1 MGLCFREKRVGGKAM
16 STKKEAAGRQK
27 ILVVDDEPD
36 VAYSFQ
42 RVLAEEPVEVVGVT
56 SGAEGLKRLKKE
68 GYDLVL
74 LDVRIGLEHGMEIF
88 RQLRKEHPR
97 QLVIVM
103 TAHGTAQTAIEA
115 MKLGAFDYILKP
127 LEVPELI
134 SILRRALQTAASMRE
149 LVPGEGKQALEEKA
163 PGLIGTSPAMQK
175 IYKLVGQVARAEASV
190 LLLGESGTGKELVA
204 RAIYANS
211 TRAARPYVAINCA
224 AIPDTLLESELF
236 GHERG
241 AFTGA
246 LTQRV
251 GKFERADGGTI
262 FLDEIGDMPLV
273 LQAKLLRVLQD
284 GEFQRLG
291 GDQTLRTQVRV
302 VAATNQ
308 NLLAMV
314 KEKTFRE
321 DLYYRIHV
329 VQIQLPPLRERAED
343 VLPLAE
349 HFLKKAG
356 KGRGLKF
363 SAASKKALQGW
374 SWPGNVRELENAVT
388 RAVVCA
394 AAESIEPGDLP
405 PEILRTGAGGQ
416 EKGETGWW
424 SLVSER
430 AGEGGDKLAAGEKML
445 VEQALEKARGKVK
458 QAAEILGV
466 TRAALRTRV
475 ERYGL
480 RSHE

>member
-1 MGLCFREKRVGGKAM
+1 MSPKKGGL
-16 STKKEAAGRQK
+16 AAQR
-27 ILVVDDEPD
+27 ILVVDDEAD

-42 RVLAEEPVEVVGVT
+42 RVLAEEPVEVLGVT
-56 SGAEGLKRLKKE
+56 SGSEGLKRLRKE
-68 GYDLVL
+68 SFDLVL
-74 LDVRIGLEHGMEIF
+74 LDVRIGVENGIEIF

-127 LEVPELI
+127 FDVPELL
-134 SILRRALQTAASMRE
+134 SILRRGLQTAASMRE
-149 LVPGEGKQALEEKA
+149 LVPAEGKPSQEEKA

-175 IYKLVGQVARAEASV
+175 IYKLVGQVARSEASV

-211 TRAARPYVAINCA
+211 LRAARPYVAINCA

-246 LTQRV
+246 LTQRI

-262 FLDEIGDMPLV
+262 FLDEIGDMPLN

-302 VAATNQ
+302 IAATNRD
-308 NLLAMV
+308 LLGMV

-329 VQIQLPPLRERAED
+329 VQIQLPPLRDRSED

-349 HFLKKAG
+349 YFLKRVG
-356 KGRGLKF
+356 KERGLKF
-363 SAASKKALQGW
+363 SSASRKALQGW

-405 PEILRTGAGGQ
+405 PELIGG
-416 EKGETGWW
+416 KGTMENKGDWW
-424 SLVSER
+424 IDLK
-430 AGEGGDKLAAGEKML
+430 AQNPGGDLLGAAEKML
-445 VEQALEKARGKVK
+445 VERALQE
-458 QAAEILGV
+458 AEGNVLKGAKILGV
-466 TRAALRTRV
+466 TRSAFRTRL
-475 ERYGL
+475 ERYGINHNNL
-480 RSHE
+480 SE

>member
-1 MGLCFREKRVGGKAM
+1 M
-16 STKKEAAGRQK
+16 SPKKNSSFVQR
-27 ILVVDDEPD
+27 ILVVDDEAD

-56 SGAEGLKRLKKE
+56 SGLEGLKRLKKE
-68 GYDLVL
+68 PYDLVL
-74 LDVRIGLEHGMEIF
+74 LDVRIGTEHGIEIF
-88 RQLRKEHPR
+88 RQIRKEHPK

-127 LEVPELI
+127 FDVPELL

-149 LVPGEGKQALEEKA
+149 LVPTDGKSSGEEKS
-163 PGLIGTSPAMQK
+163 PGLIGASPAMQK
-175 IYKLVGQVARAEASV
+175 IYKLVGQVARSDAAV
-190 LLLGESGTGKELVA
+190 LLIGESGTGKELVA

-211 TRAARPYVAINCA
+211 SRAARPYVAINCA
-224 AIPDTLLESELF
+224 AIPDALLESELF

-246 LTQRV
+246 LSQRI

-262 FLDEIGDMPLV
+262 FLDEIGDMPLA
-273 LQAKLLRVLQD
+273 LQAKLLRVLQN
-284 GEFQRLG
+284 GEFQRVG

-302 VAATNQ
+302 IAATNRD
-308 NLLAMV
+308 LAIMV
-314 KEKTFRE
+314 KEKSFRE
-321 DLYYRIHV
+321 DLFYRINV
-329 VQIQLPPLRERAED
+329 VQIQLPPLRDRPED

-349 HFLKKAG
+349 HFLKRAEKE
-356 KGRGLKF
+356 RGLKF

-374 SWPGNVRELENAVT
+374 SWPGNVRELENVVS

-405 PEILRTGAGGQ
+405 PEILGQGVGGMTPGDWWKKVEEVAG
-416 EKGETGWW
+416 K
-424 SLVSER
+424 
-430 AGEGGDKLAAGEKML
+430 GGDLLAAGEKLL
-445 VEQALEKARGKVK
+445 VERALNDAGGNVK
-458 QAAEILGV
+458 RASEILGV

-475 ERYGL
+475 DRYGL
-480 RSHE
+480 KGEE

>member
-1 MGLCFREKRVGGKAM
+1 M
-16 STKKEAAGRQK
+16 SPKKSSSSVQR
-27 ILVVDDEPD
+27 ILVVDDEAD

-56 SGAEGLKRLKKE
+56 SGLEGLKRLKKE
-68 GYDLVL
+68 PYDLVL
-74 LDVRIGLEHGMEIF
+74 LDVRIGTEHGIEIF
-88 RQLRKEHPR
+88 RQIRKEHPK

-127 LEVPELI
+127 FDVPELL

-149 LVPGEGKQALEEKA
+149 LVPTDGKSSGEEKS
-163 PGLIGTSPAMQK
+163 PGLIGASPAMQK
-175 IYKLVGQVARAEASV
+175 IYKLVGQVARSDAAV
-190 LLLGESGTGKELVA
+190 LLIGESGTGKELVA

-211 TRAARPYVAINCA
+211 SRAARPYVAINCA
-224 AIPDTLLESELF
+224 AIPDALLESELF

-246 LTQRV
+246 LSQRI

-262 FLDEIGDMPLV
+262 FLDEIGDMPLA
-273 LQAKLLRVLQD
+273 LQAKLLRVLQN
-284 GEFQRLG
+284 GEFQRVG

-302 VAATNQ
+302 IAATNRD
-308 NLLAMV
+308 LAIMV
-314 KEKTFRE
+314 KEKSFRE
-321 DLYYRIHV
+321 DLFYRINV
-329 VQIQLPPLRERAED
+329 VQIQLPPLRDRPED

-349 HFLKKAG
+349 HFLKRAEKE
-356 KGRGLKF
+356 RGLKF

-374 SWPGNVRELENAVT
+374 SWPGNVRELENVVS

-405 PEILRTGAGGQ
+405 PEILGQGVGGMTPGDWWKKVEEVAG
-416 EKGETGWW
+416 K
-424 SLVSER
+424 
-430 AGEGGDKLAAGEKML
+430 GGDLLAAGEKLL
-445 VEQALEKARGKVK
+445 VERALKDAGGNVK
-458 QAAEILGV
+458 RASEILGV

-475 ERYGL
+475 DRYGL
-480 RSHE
+480 AGQD

>member
-1 MGLCFREKRVGGKAM
+1 M
-16 STKKEAAGRQK
+16 SPKKSSPSVQR
-27 ILVVDDEPD
+27 ILVVDDEAD

-42 RVLAEEPVEVVGVT
+42 RVLAEEPVEVEGVT
-56 SGAEGLKRLKKE
+56 SGSESLKRLKKE
-68 GYDLVL
+68 PYDLVL
-74 LDVRIGLEHGMEIF
+74 LDVRIGTEHGIEIF
-88 RQLRKEHPR
+88 RQIRKEHPK

-127 LEVPELI
+127 FDVPELL

-149 LVPGEGKQALEEKA
+149 LVPAEGKSSSEEKS
-163 PGLIGTSPAMQK
+163 PGLIGASPAMQK
-175 IYKLVGQVARAEASV
+175 IYKLVGQVARSDAAV
-190 LLLGESGTGKELVA
+190 LLIGESGTGKELVA

-211 TRAARPYVAINCA
+211 SRAARPYVAINCA
-224 AIPDTLLESELF
+224 AIPDALLESELF

-246 LTQRV
+246 LGQRI

-262 FLDEIGDMPLV
+262 FLDEIGDMPLA
-273 LQAKLLRVLQD
+273 LQAKLLRVLQN
-284 GEFQRLG
+284 GEFQRVG

-302 VAATNQ
+302 IAATNRD
-308 NLLAMV
+308 LAIMV
-314 KEKTFRE
+314 KEKSFRE
-321 DLYYRIHV
+321 DLFYRINV
-329 VQIQLPPLRERAED
+329 VQIQLPPLRDRPED

-349 HFLKKAG
+349 HFLKRAEKE
-356 KGRGLKF
+356 RGLKF

-374 SWPGNVRELENAVT
+374 SWPGNVRELENVVS

-405 PEILRTGAGGQ
+405 PEILGQVIGGVAPGDWWKKVEEVAG
-416 EKGETGWW
+416 K
-424 SLVSER
+424 
-430 AGEGGDKLAAGEKML
+430 GGDLLAAGEKLL
-445 VEQALEKARGKVK
+445 VERALNEAGGNVK
-458 QAAEILGV
+458 RASEILGV

-475 ERYGL
+475 DRYGL
-480 RSHE
+480 AGQD

>member
-1 MGLCFREKRVGGKAM
+1 M
-16 STKKEAAGRQK
+16 SRKNSSASAQR
-27 ILVVDDEPD
+27 ILIVDDEAD

-56 SGAEGLKRLKKE
+56 SGLEGLKRLKKE
-68 GYDLVL
+68 AYDLVL
-74 LDVRIGLEHGMEIF
+74 LDVRIGTEHGIEIF
-88 RQLRKEHPR
+88 RQIRKEHPK

-127 LEVPELI
+127 FDVPELL

-149 LVPGEGKQALEEKA
+149 LVASEGKHLQDEKA
-163 PGLIGTSPAMQK
+163 PGLIGASSAMQK
-175 IYKLVGQVARAEASV
+175 IYKLVGQVARADAAV
-190 LLLGESGTGKELVA
+190 LLVGESGTGKELVA

-211 TRAARPYVAINCA
+211 PLAARPYVAINCA

-246 LTQRV
+246 LTQRI

-262 FLDEIGDMPLV
+262 FLDEIGDMPLA
-273 LQAKLLRVLQD
+273 LQAKLLRVLQN

-291 GDQTLRTQVRV
+291 GDQTLRTKVRV
-302 VAATNQ
+302 IAATNKD
-308 NLLAMV
+308 LTAMV

-349 HFLKKAG
+349 HFLKRAG
-356 KGRGLKF
+356 KDRGLKL
-363 SAASKKALQGW
+363 SSASKKALQSW
-374 SWPGNVRELENAVT
+374 RWPGNVRELENAIT

-405 PEILRTGAGGQ
+405 PEILGQGLGGVTTGDWWKKVEEVAG
-416 EKGETGWW
+416 K
-424 SLVSER
+424 
-430 AGEGGDKLAAGEKML
+430 GGDLLAAGEKLL
-445 VEQALEKARGKVK
+445 VERAMSESGGNVK
-458 QAAEILGV
+458 RASEILGV

-475 ERYGL
+475 ERYSIIFNNL
-480 RSHE
+480 DSD

>member
-1 MGLCFREKRVGGKAM
+1 M
-16 STKKEAAGRQK
+16 SRKNSSASAQR
-27 ILVVDDEPD
+27 ILIVDDEAD

-56 SGAEGLKRLKKE
+56 SGLEGLKRLKKE
-68 GYDLVL
+68 AYDLVL
-74 LDVRIGLEHGMEIF
+74 LDVRIGTEHGIEIF
-88 RQLRKEHPR
+88 RQIRKEHPK

-127 LEVPELI
+127 FDVPELL

-149 LVPGEGKQALEEKA
+149 LVASEGKHLQDEKA
-163 PGLIGTSPAMQK
+163 PGLIGASAAMQK
-175 IYKLVGQVARAEASV
+175 IYKLVGQVARADAAV
-190 LLLGESGTGKELVA
+190 LLVGESGTGKELVA

-211 TRAARPYVAINCA
+211 PLAARPYVAINCA

-246 LTQRV
+246 LTQRI

-262 FLDEIGDMPLV
+262 FLDEIGDMPLA
-273 LQAKLLRVLQD
+273 LQAKLLRVLQN

-291 GDQTLRTQVRV
+291 GDQTLRTKVRV
-302 VAATNQ
+302 IAATNKD
-308 NLLAMV
+308 LTAMV

-349 HFLKKAG
+349 HFLKREG
-356 KGRGLKF
+356 KDRGLKF
-363 SAASKKALQGW
+363 SSASKKALQSW
-374 SWPGNVRELENAVT
+374 RWPGNVRELENAIT

-405 PEILRTGAGGQ
+405 PEVVGVASEIQVG
-416 EKGETGWW
+416 GETGWW
-424 SLVSER
+424 SMVSQV
-430 AGEGGDKLAAGEKML
+430 AGEGGDLLAAGEKIL
-445 VEQALEKARGKVK
+445 VEKAIREANGNVK
-458 QAAEILGV
+458 RAAEVLGV

-475 ERYGL
+475 ERYNL
-480 RSHE
+480 HCNTLQ

>member
-1 MGLCFREKRVGGKAM
+1 M
-16 STKKEAAGRQK
+16 SPKKSSSAAQR
-27 ILVVDDEPD
+27 ILIVDDEAD
-36 VAYSFQ
+36 VVYSFQ
-42 RVLAEEPVEVVGVT
+42 RVLADEPVEVVGVT
-56 SGAEGLKRLKKE
+56 SGLEGLKRLKKE
-68 GYDLVL
+68 AYDLVL
-74 LDVRIGLEHGMEIF
+74 LDVRIGAEHGIEIF
-88 RQLRKEHPR
+88 RQIRKENPR

-127 LEVPELI
+127 FDVPELL

-149 LVPGEGKQALEEKA
+149 LVPTEGKHAPDEKA

-175 IYKLVGQVARAEASV
+175 IYKLVGQVARSEASV

-211 TRAARPYVAINCA
+211 PLAARPYVAINCA

-246 LTQRV
+246 LTQRI

-262 FLDEIGDMPLV
+262 FLDEIGDMPLA
-273 LQAKLLRVLQD
+273 LQAKLLRVLQN

-291 GDQTLRTQVRV
+291 GDQTLRTKVRV
-302 VAATNQ
+302 IAATNKD
-308 NLLAMV
+308 LMAMV

-329 VQIQLPPLRERAED
+329 VQIQLPPLRERLED
-343 VLPLAE
+343 VFPLAE
-349 HFLKKAG
+349 HFLNRAG
-356 KGRGLKF
+356 KDRGLKF
-363 SAASKKALQGW
+363 STASKKALQSW
-374 SWPGNVRELENAVT
+374 RWPGNVRELENAIT

-405 PEILRTGAGGQ
+405 PEVVGVASERQVG
-416 EKGETGWW
+416 GETGWW
-424 SLVSER
+424 SMVSQV
-430 AGEGGDKLAAGEKML
+430 AGEGGDLLAAGEKIL
-445 VEQALEKARGKVK
+445 VEKALREADGNVK
-458 QAAEILGV
+458 RAAEVLGV

-475 ERYGL
+475 ERYKL
-480 RSHE
+480 HCNTLQ

>member
-1 MGLCFREKRVGGKAM
+1 M
-16 STKKEAAGRQK
+16 SPKKSSPAAQR
-27 ILVVDDEPD
+27 ILIVDDEAD

-56 SGAEGLKRLKKE
+56 SGLEGLKRLKKE
-68 GYDLVL
+68 AYDLVL
-74 LDVRIGLEHGMEIF
+74 LDVRIGAEHGIEIF
-88 RQLRKEHPR
+88 RQIRKENPR

-127 LEVPELI
+127 FDVPELL

-149 LVPGEGKQALEEKA
+149 LVPTEGKHAPDEKA

-175 IYKLVGQVARAEASV
+175 IYKLVGQVARSEASV

-211 TRAARPYVAINCA
+211 PLAARPYVAINCA

-246 LTQRV
+246 LTQRI

-262 FLDEIGDMPLV
+262 FLDEIGDMPLA
-273 LQAKLLRVLQD
+273 LQAKLLRVLQN

-291 GDQTLRTQVRV
+291 GDQTLRTKVRV
-302 VAATNQ
+302 IAATNKD
-308 NLLAMV
+308 LMAMV

-329 VQIQLPPLRERAED
+329 VQIQLPPLRERLED
-343 VLPLAE
+343 VFPLAE
-349 HFLKKAG
+349 HFLKRAG
-356 KGRGLKF
+356 KDRGLKF
-363 SAASKKALQGW
+363 STASKKALQSW
-374 SWPGNVRELENAVT
+374 RWPGNVRELENAVT

-394 AAESIEPGDLP
+394 AADSIEPGDLP
-405 PEILRTGAGGQ
+405 PEVVGAVSAREVG
-416 EKGETGWW
+416 GETGWW
-424 SLVSER
+424 STVSQV
-430 AGEGGDKLAAGEKML
+430 AGEGGDLLAAGEKIL
-445 VEQALEKARGKVK
+445 VEKALREADGNVK
-458 QAAEILGV
+458 RASEILGV

-480 RSHE
+480 KGEE

>member
-1 MGLCFREKRVGGKAM
+1 M
-16 STKKEAAGRQK
+16 SRKNSSASAQR
-27 ILVVDDEPD
+27 ILIVDDEAD

-56 SGAEGLKRLKKE
+56 SGLEGLKRLKKE
-68 GYDLVL
+68 AYDLVL
-74 LDVRIGLEHGMEIF
+74 LDVRIGTEHGIEIF
-88 RQLRKEHPR
+88 RQIRKEHPK

-127 LEVPELI
+127 FDVPELL

-149 LVPGEGKQALEEKA
+149 LVASEGKHLQDEKA
-163 PGLIGTSPAMQK
+163 PGLIGASAAMQK
-175 IYKLVGQVARAEASV
+175 IYKLVGQVARADAAV
-190 LLLGESGTGKELVA
+190 LLVGESGTGKELVA

-211 TRAARPYVAINCA
+211 PLAARPYVAINCA

-246 LTQRV
+246 LTQRI

-262 FLDEIGDMPLV
+262 FLDEIGDMPLA
-273 LQAKLLRVLQD
+273 LQAKLLRVLQN

-291 GDQTLRTQVRV
+291 GDQTLRTKVRV
-302 VAATNQ
+302 IAATNKD
-308 NLLAMV
+308 LTAMV

-349 HFLKKAG
+349 HFLKRAG
-356 KGRGLKF
+356 KDRGLKF
-363 SAASKKALQGW
+363 SSASKKALQSW
-374 SWPGNVRELENAVT
+374 RWPGNVRELENAIT

-405 PEILRTGAGGQ
+405 PEILGQGLGGVTTGDWWKKVEEVAG
-416 EKGETGWW
+416 K
-424 SLVSER
+424 
-430 AGEGGDKLAAGEKML
+430 GGDLLAAGEKLL
-445 VEQALEKARGKVK
+445 VERAMSESGGNVK
-458 QAAEILGV
+458 RASEILGV

-475 ERYGL
+475 ERYSIIFNNL
-480 RSHE
+480 DSD

>member
-1 MGLCFREKRVGGKAM
+1 M
-16 STKKEAAGRQK
+16 SHKKSSSAAQR
-27 ILVVDDEPD
+27 ILIVDDEAD

-56 SGAEGLKRLKKE
+56 SGLEGLKRLKKE
-68 GYDLVL
+68 AYDLVL
-74 LDVRIGLEHGMEIF
+74 LDVRIGAEHGIEIF
-88 RQLRKEHPR
+88 RQIRKENPR

-127 LEVPELI
+127 FDVPELL

-149 LVPGEGKQALEEKA
+149 LVPTEGKHAPDEKA

-175 IYKLVGQVARAEASV
+175 IYKLVGQVARSEASV

-211 TRAARPYVAINCA
+211 PLAARPYVAINCA

-246 LTQRV
+246 LTQRI

-262 FLDEIGDMPLV
+262 FLDEIGDMPLA
-273 LQAKLLRVLQD
+273 LQAKLLRVLQN

-291 GDQTLRTQVRV
+291 GDQTLRTKVRV
-302 VAATNQ
+302 IAATNKD
-308 NLLAMV
+308 LMAMV

-329 VQIQLPPLRERAED
+329 VQIQLPPLRERLED
-343 VLPLAE
+343 VFPLAE
-349 HFLKKAG
+349 HFLNRAG
-356 KGRGLKF
+356 KDRGLKF
-363 SAASKKALQGW
+363 STASKKALQSW
-374 SWPGNVRELENAVT
+374 RWPGNVRELENAIT

-405 PEILRTGAGGQ
+405 HEVVGVASERQVG
-416 EKGETGWW
+416 GETGWW
-424 SLVSER
+424 SMVSQV
-430 AGEGGDKLAAGEKML
+430 AGEGGDLLAAGEKIL
-445 VEQALEKARGKVK
+445 VEKALREADGNVK
-458 QAAEILGV
+458 RAAEVLGV

-475 ERYGL
+475 ERYGFQTKV
-480 RSHE
+480 

>member
-1 MGLCFREKRVGGKAM
+1 M
-16 STKKEAAGRQK
+16 SRKNSSASAQR
-27 ILVVDDEPD
+27 ILIVDDEAD

-56 SGAEGLKRLKKE
+56 SGLEGLKRLKKE
-68 GYDLVL
+68 AYDLVL
-74 LDVRIGLEHGMEIF
+74 LDVRIGTEHGIEIF
-88 RQLRKEHPR
+88 RQIRKEHPK

-127 LEVPELI
+127 FDVPELL

-149 LVPGEGKQALEEKA
+149 LVASEGKHLQDEKA
-163 PGLIGTSPAMQK
+163 PGLIGASSAMQK
-175 IYKLVGQVARAEASV
+175 IYKLVGQVARADAAV
-190 LLLGESGTGKELVA
+190 LLVGESGTGKELVA

-211 TRAARPYVAINCA
+211 PLAARPYVAINCA

-246 LTQRV
+246 LTQRI

-262 FLDEIGDMPLV
+262 FLDEIGDMPLA
-273 LQAKLLRVLQD
+273 LQAKLLRVLQN

-291 GDQTLRTQVRV
+291 GDQTLRTKVRV
-302 VAATNQ
+302 IAATNKD
-308 NLLAMV
+308 LTAMV

-349 HFLKKAG
+349 HFLKREG
-356 KGRGLKF
+356 KDRGLKF
-363 SAASKKALQGW
+363 SSASKKALQSW
-374 SWPGNVRELENAVT
+374 RWPGNVRELENAIT

-405 PEILRTGAGGQ
+405 PEVVGASSARQVGG
-416 EKGETGWW
+416 EAGWW
-424 SLVSER
+424 SMVSQV
-430 AGEGGDKLAAGEKML
+430 AGEGGDLLAAGEKIL
-445 VEQALEKARGKVK
+445 VEKALGEANGNVK
-458 QAAEILGV
+458 RASEILGV

-475 ERYGL
+475 ERYNIIFNNL
-480 RSHE
+480 DSD

>member
-1 MGLCFREKRVGGKAM
+1 M
-16 STKKEAAGRQK
+16 SPKKSSPAAQR
-27 ILVVDDEPD
+27 ILIVDDEAD

-56 SGAEGLKRLKKE
+56 SGLEGLKRLKKE
-68 GYDLVL
+68 AYDLVL
-74 LDVRIGLEHGMEIF
+74 LDVRIGAEHGIEIF
-88 RQLRKEHPR
+88 RQIRKENPR

-127 LEVPELI
+127 FDVPELL

-149 LVPGEGKQALEEKA
+149 LVPTEGKHAPDEKA

-175 IYKLVGQVARAEASV
+175 IYKLVGQVARSEASV

-211 TRAARPYVAINCA
+211 PLAARPYVAINCA

-246 LTQRV
+246 LTQRI

-262 FLDEIGDMPLV
+262 FLDEIGDMPLA
-273 LQAKLLRVLQD
+273 LQAKLLRVLQN

-291 GDQTLRTQVRV
+291 GDQTLRTKVRV
-302 VAATNQ
+302 IAATNKD
-308 NLLAMV
+308 LMAMV

-329 VQIQLPPLRERAED
+329 VQIQLPPLRERLED
-343 VLPLAE
+343 VFPLAE
-349 HFLKKAG
+349 HFLKRAG
-356 KGRGLKF
+356 KDRGLKF
-363 SAASKKALQGW
+363 STASKKALQSW
-374 SWPGNVRELENAVT
+374 RWPGNVRELENAVT

-394 AAESIEPGDLP
+394 AADSIEPGDLP
-405 PEILRTGAGGQ
+405 PEVVGAVSAREVG
-416 EKGETGWW
+416 GETGWW
-424 SLVSER
+424 SMVSQA
-430 AGEGGDKLAAGEKML
+430 AGQGGDLLAAGEKIL
-445 VEQALEKARGKVK
+445 IEKALREADGNVK
-458 QAAEILGV
+458 RAAEVLGV

-480 RSHE
+480 QTKV

>member
-1 MGLCFREKRVGGKAM
+1 M
-16 STKKEAAGRQK
+16 SPKKSSSAAQR
-27 ILVVDDEPD
+27 ILIVDDEAD
-36 VAYSFQ
+36 VVYSFQ
-42 RVLAEEPVEVVGVT
+42 RVLADEPVEVVGVT
-56 SGAEGLKRLKKE
+56 SGLEGLKRLKKE
-68 GYDLVL
+68 AYDLVL
-74 LDVRIGLEHGMEIF
+74 LDVRIGAEHGIEIF
-88 RQLRKEHPR
+88 RQIRKENPR

-127 LEVPELI
+127 FDVPELL

-149 LVPGEGKQALEEKA
+149 LVPTEGKHAPDEKA

-175 IYKLVGQVARAEASV
+175 IYKLVGQVARSEASV

-211 TRAARPYVAINCA
+211 PLAARPYVAINCA

-246 LTQRV
+246 LTQRI

-262 FLDEIGDMPLV
+262 FLDEIGDMPLA
-273 LQAKLLRVLQD
+273 LQAKLLRVLQN

-291 GDQTLRTQVRV
+291 GDQTLRTKVRV
-302 VAATNQ
+302 IAATNKD
-308 NLLAMV
+308 LMAMV

-329 VQIQLPPLRERAED
+329 VQIQLPPLRERLED
-343 VLPLAE
+343 VFPLAE
-349 HFLKKAG
+349 HFLKRAG
-356 KGRGLKF
+356 KDRGLKF
-363 SAASKKALQGW
+363 STASKKALQSW
-374 SWPGNVRELENAVT
+374 RWPGNVRELENAIT

-394 AAESIEPGDLP
+394 AADSIEPGDLP
-405 PEILRTGAGGQ
+405 PEVVGVVSAREVG
-416 EKGETGWW
+416 GETGWW
-424 SLVSER
+424 SMVSQV
-430 AGEGGDKLAAGEKML
+430 AGEGGDLLATGEKIL
-445 VEQALEKARGKVK
+445 VEKALREADGNVK
-458 QAAEILGV
+458 RAAEVLGV

-475 ERYGL
+475 ERYKL
-480 RSHE
+480 HCNTLQ

>member
-1 MGLCFREKRVGGKAM
+1 M
-16 STKKEAAGRQK
+16 SPKKSSPAAQR
-27 ILVVDDEPD
+27 ILIVDDEAD

-56 SGAEGLKRLKKE
+56 SGLEGLKRLKKE
-68 GYDLVL
+68 AYDLVL
-74 LDVRIGLEHGMEIF
+74 LDVRIGAEHGIEIF
-88 RQLRKEHPR
+88 RQIRKENPR

-127 LEVPELI
+127 FDVPELL

-149 LVPGEGKQALEEKA
+149 LVPTEGKHAPDEKA

-175 IYKLVGQVARAEASV
+175 IYKLVGQVARSEASV

-211 TRAARPYVAINCA
+211 PLAARPYVAINCA

-246 LTQRV
+246 LTQRI

-262 FLDEIGDMPLV
+262 FLDEIGDMPLA
-273 LQAKLLRVLQD
+273 LQAKLLRVLQN

-291 GDQTLRTQVRV
+291 GDQTLRTKVRV
-302 VAATNQ
+302 IAATNKD
-308 NLLAMV
+308 LMAMV

-329 VQIQLPPLRERAED
+329 VQIQLPPLRERLED
-343 VLPLAE
+343 VFPLAE
-349 HFLKKAG
+349 HFLKRAG
-356 KGRGLKF
+356 KDRGLKF
-363 SAASKKALQGW
+363 STASKKALQSW
-374 SWPGNVRELENAVT
+374 RWPGNVRELENAVT

-394 AAESIEPGDLP
+394 AADSIEPGDLP
-405 PEILRTGAGGQ
+405 PELIGG
-416 EKGETGWW
+416 KGTMENKGDWW
-424 SLVSER
+424 GDLK
-430 AGEGGDKLAAGEKML
+430 AQNPGGDLLGAAEKML
-445 VEQALEKARGKVK
+445 VERALQGGGGNVK
-458 QAAEILGV
+458 RAAEVLGV

-480 RSHE
+480 AGQD

>member
-1 MGLCFREKRVGGKAM
+1 M
-16 STKKEAAGRQK
+16 SPKKSSSAAQR
-27 ILVVDDEPD
+27 ILIVDDEAD
-36 VAYSFQ
+36 VVYSFQ
-42 RVLAEEPVEVVGVT
+42 RVLADEPVEVVGVT
-56 SGAEGLKRLKKE
+56 SGLEGLKRLKKE
-68 GYDLVL
+68 AYDLVL
-74 LDVRIGLEHGMEIF
+74 LDVRIGAEHGIEIF
-88 RQLRKEHPR
+88 RQIRKENPR

-127 LEVPELI
+127 FDVPELL

-149 LVPGEGKQALEEKA
+149 LVPTEGKHAPDEKA

-175 IYKLVGQVARAEASV
+175 IYKLVGQVARSEASV

-211 TRAARPYVAINCA
+211 PLAARPYVAINCA

-246 LTQRV
+246 LTQRI

-262 FLDEIGDMPLV
+262 FLDEIGDMPLA
-273 LQAKLLRVLQD
+273 LQAKLLRVLQN

-291 GDQTLRTQVRV
+291 GDQTLRTKVRV
-302 VAATNQ
+302 IAATNKD
-308 NLLAMV
+308 LMAMV

-329 VQIQLPPLRERAED
+329 VQIQLPPLRERLED
-343 VLPLAE
+343 VFPLAE
-349 HFLKKAG
+349 HFLNRAG
-356 KGRGLKF
+356 KDRGLKF
-363 SAASKKALQGW
+363 STASKKALQSW
-374 SWPGNVRELENAVT
+374 RWPGNVRELENAIT

-405 PEILRTGAGGQ
+405 PEVSGVASERQVG
-416 EKGETGWW
+416 GETGWW
-424 SLVSER
+424 SMVSQV
-430 AGEGGDKLAAGEKML
+430 AGEGGDLLAAGEKIL
-445 VEQALEKARGKVK
+445 VEKALREADGNVK
-458 QAAEILGV
+458 RAAEVLGV

-475 ERYGL
+475 ERYGFQTKV
-480 RSHE
+480 

>member
-1 MGLCFREKRVGGKAM
+1 M
-16 STKKEAAGRQK
+16 SPKKSSSAAQR
-27 ILVVDDEPD
+27 ILIVDDEAD
-36 VAYSFQ
+36 VVYSFQ
-42 RVLAEEPVEVVGVT
+42 RVLADEPVEVVGVT
-56 SGAEGLKRLKKE
+56 SGLEGLKRLKKE
-68 GYDLVL
+68 AYDLVL
-74 LDVRIGLEHGMEIF
+74 LDVRIGAEHGIEIF
-88 RQLRKEHPR
+88 RQIRKENPR

-127 LEVPELI
+127 FDVPELL

-149 LVPGEGKQALEEKA
+149 LVPTEGKHAPDEKA

-175 IYKLVGQVARAEASV
+175 IYKLVGQVARSEASV

-211 TRAARPYVAINCA
+211 PLAARPYVAINCA

-246 LTQRV
+246 LTQRI

-262 FLDEIGDMPLV
+262 FLDEIGDMPLA
-273 LQAKLLRVLQD
+273 LQAKLLRVLQN

-291 GDQTLRTQVRV
+291 GDQTLRTKVRV
-302 VAATNQ
+302 IAATNKD
-308 NLLAMV
+308 LMAMV

-329 VQIQLPPLRERAED
+329 VQIQLPPLRERLED
-343 VLPLAE
+343 VFPLAE
-349 HFLKKAG
+349 HFLNRAG
-356 KGRGLKF
+356 KDRGLKF
-363 SAASKKALQGW
+363 STASKKALQSW
-374 SWPGNVRELENAVT
+374 RWPGNVRELENAIT

-394 AAESIEPGDLP
+394 AADSIEPGDLP
-405 PEILRTGAGGQ
+405 PEVVGAVSAREVG
-416 EKGETGWW
+416 GETGWW
-424 SLVSER
+424 SMVSQV
-430 AGEGGDKLAAGEKML
+430 AGEGGDLLAAGEKIL
-445 VEQALEKARGKVK
+445 VEKALREADGNVK
-458 QAAEILGV
+458 RAAEVLGV

-475 ERYGL
+475 ERYKL
-480 RSHE
+480 HCNTLQ

>member
-1 MGLCFREKRVGGKAM
+1 MEGWM
-16 STKKEAAGRQK
+16 SPKKSSSAAQR
-27 ILVVDDEPD
+27 ILIVDDEAD
-36 VAYSFQ
+36 VVYSFQ
-42 RVLAEEPVEVVGVT
+42 RVLADEPVEVVGVT
-56 SGAEGLKRLKKE
+56 SGLEGLKRLKKE
-68 GYDLVL
+68 AYDLVL
-74 LDVRIGLEHGMEIF
+74 LDVRIGAEHGIEIF
-88 RQLRKEHPR
+88 RQIRKENPR

-127 LEVPELI
+127 FDVPELL

-149 LVPGEGKQALEEKA
+149 LVPTEGKHAPDEKA

-175 IYKLVGQVARAEASV
+175 IYKLVGQVARSEASV

-211 TRAARPYVAINCA
+211 PLAARPYVAINCA

-246 LTQRV
+246 LTQRI

-262 FLDEIGDMPLV
+262 FLDEIGDMPLA
-273 LQAKLLRVLQD
+273 LQAKLLRVLQN

-291 GDQTLRTQVRV
+291 GDQTLRTKVRV
-302 VAATNQ
+302 IAATNKD
-308 NLLAMV
+308 LMAMV

-329 VQIQLPPLRERAED
+329 VQIQLPPLRERLED
-343 VLPLAE
+343 VFPLAE
-349 HFLKKAG
+349 HFLKRAG
-356 KGRGLKF
+356 KDRGLKF
-363 SAASKKALQGW
+363 STASKKALQSW
-374 SWPGNVRELENAVT
+374 RWPGNVRELENAIT

-394 AAESIEPGDLP
+394 AADSIEPGDLP
-405 PEILRTGAGGQ
+405 PEVVGAVSAREVG
-416 EKGETGWW
+416 GETGWW
-424 SLVSER
+424 SMVSQV
-430 AGEGGDKLAAGEKML
+430 AGEGGDLLAAGEKIL
-445 VEQALEKARGKVK
+445 IEKALREADGNVK
-458 QAAEILGV
+458 RAAEVLGV

-475 ERYGL
+475 ERYKL
-480 RSHE
+480 HCNTLQ

>member
-1 MGLCFREKRVGGKAM
+1 M
-16 STKKEAAGRQK
+16 SPKKSSSAAQR
-27 ILVVDDEPD
+27 ILIVDDEAD
-36 VAYSFQ
+36 VVYSYQ
-42 RVLAEEPVEVVGVT
+42 RVLADEPVEVVGVT
-56 SGAEGLKRLKKE
+56 SGLEGLKRLKKE
-68 GYDLVL
+68 AYDLVL
-74 LDVRIGLEHGMEIF
+74 LDVRIGAEHGIEIF
-88 RQLRKEHPR
+88 RQIRKENPR

-127 LEVPELI
+127 FDVPELL

-149 LVPGEGKQALEEKA
+149 LVPTEGKHAPDEKA

-175 IYKLVGQVARAEASV
+175 IYKLVGQVARSEASV

-211 TRAARPYVAINCA
+211 PLAARPYVAINCA

-246 LTQRV
+246 LTQRI

-262 FLDEIGDMPLV
+262 FLDEIGDMPLA
-273 LQAKLLRVLQD
+273 LQAKLLRVLQN

-291 GDQTLRTQVRV
+291 GDQTLRTKVRV
-302 VAATNQ
+302 IAATNKD
-308 NLLAMV
+308 LMAMV

-329 VQIQLPPLRERAED
+329 VQIQLPPLRERLED
-343 VLPLAE
+343 VFPLAE
-349 HFLKKAG
+349 HFLKRAG
-356 KGRGLKF
+356 KDRGLKF
-363 SAASKKALQGW
+363 STASKKALQSW
-374 SWPGNVRELENAVT
+374 RWPGNVRELENAIT

-394 AAESIEPGDLP
+394 AADSIEPGDLP
-405 PEILRTGAGGQ
+405 PEVVGAVSAREVG
-416 EKGETGWW
+416 GETGWW
-424 SLVSER
+424 SMVSQV
-430 AGEGGDKLAAGEKML
+430 AGEGGDLLAAGEKIL
-445 VEQALEKARGKVK
+445 IEKALREADGNVK
-458 QAAEILGV
+458 RAAEVLGV

-475 ERYGL
+475 ERYKL
-480 RSHE
+480 HCNTLQ